1 VNIMVKAIVAGA
13 GGRMGGR
20 IIHAIH
26 QSNAISLVAAFEQPG
41 HPAVGRDVG
50 EVVGLSSLGVEVAP
64 NLESTLGAGDVIIDF
79 THHEASVEHL
89 RQAAAAKKPIV
100 IGTTGFSSAETETI
114 QQLAQEV
121 PCVQA
126 VNMSMGV
133 NLMFKIATDMAQAL
147 GDGFD
152 IEIIETHHHHK
163 KDAPSGT
170 AVKLAQNLAA
180 ALGRDL
186 EQVGVYERKGI
197 IGERRPE
204 EIGVQTIRG
213 GDIVGEHTVLFAGV
227 GERLELTHRAHSRD
241 NFARGAVKAAIWVVN
256 QPAGLY
262 DMQHVL
268 GLK

>member
-1 VNIMVKAIVAGA
+1 MVKAIVAGA
-13 GGRMGGR
+13 AGRMGGR
-20 IIHAIH
+20 IIHTI
-26 QSNAISLVAAFEQPG
+26 QQTEGISLAAAFERAE
-41 HPAVGRDVG
+41 HPSVGSDVG
-50 EVVGLSSLGVEVAP
+50 EVVGLGTLGVSVAP
-64 NLESTLGAGDVIIDF
+64 DLKSVMDAGEVVIDF

-89 RQAAAAKKPIV
+89 RQAVSAKKPMV
-100 IGTTGFSSAETETI
+100 IGTTGFTNEEMETI
-114 QQLAQEV
+114 GTLAYEV

-126 VNMSMGV
+126 PNMSMGV
-133 NLMFKIATDMAQAL
+133 NLMFKVVEDMAKAL
-147 GDGFD
+147 SGGFD
-152 IEIIETHHHHK
+152 VEIIEAHHHHK

-186 EQVGVYERKGI
+186 EQVGVYERHGI

-204 EIGVQTIRG
+204 EIGIQTIRG

-241 NFARGAVKAAIWVVN
+241 NFARGAVTAAKWIVK
-256 QPAGLY
+256 QGAGLY

>member
-1 VNIMVKAIVAGA
+1 MIKAIVAGA
-13 GGRMGGR
+13 AGKMGGR
-20 IIHAIH
+20 IIHTIE
-26 QSNAISLVAAFEQPG
+26 QTKEISVAAAFERAD
-41 HPAVGRDVG
+41 HSAVGTDVG
-50 EVVGLSSLGVEVAP
+50 EVVGLGSTGLKVAP
-64 NLESTLGAGDVIIDF
+64 DLKSVMDLGDVLIDF

-89 RQAAAAKKPIV
+89 RQAVEAKKPMV
-100 IGTTGFSSAETETI
+100 IGTTGFSSAEMETI
-114 QQLAQEV
+114 VTLAQQI

-126 VNMSMGV
+126 PNMSMGV
-133 NLMFKIATDMAQAL
+133 NLMFKVVADMAKVL

-152 IEIIETHHHHK
+152 VEITEAHHHHK

-170 AVKLAQNLAA
+170 AVKLAQNVAA

-186 EQVGVYERKGI
+186 EQVGVYERHGM
-197 IGERRPE
+197 IGARRPE
-204 EIGVQTIRG
+204 EIGIQTIRG

-227 GERLELTHRAHSRD
+227 GERIEFTHRAHSRD

-256 QPAGLY
+256 QPPGLY

>member
-1 VNIMVKAIVAGA
+1 MVKAIVAGA
-13 GGRMGGR
+13 AGRMGGR
-20 IIHAIH
+20 IIHII
-26 QSNAISLVAAFEQPG
+26 QQTDGISLAAAFERAD
-41 HPAVGRDVG
+41 HPSVGSDVG
-50 EVVGLSSLGVEVAP
+50 EVVGLGTLQLEVAP
-64 NLESTLGAGDVIIDF
+64 DLKSVMDAGDVVIDF

-89 RQAAAAKKPIV
+89 RQAVAAKKPMV
-100 IGTTGFSSAETETI
+100 IGTTGFTKEELESIAT
-114 QQLAQEV
+114 LAKKI

-126 VNMSMGV
+126 PNMSMGV
-133 NLMFKIATDMAQAL
+133 NLMFRVVEDMAKAL

-152 IEIIETHHHHK
+152 VEIIEAHHHHK

-170 AVKLAQNLAA
+170 AVKLAQNLAG

-186 EQVGVYERKGI
+186 EQVGVYERHGI
-197 IGERRPE
+197 IGERRSE
-204 EIGVQTIRG
+204 EIGIQTIRG

-241 NFARGAVKAAIWVVN
+241 NFARGGVKAAIWVVN
-256 QPAGLY
+256 QPPGLY

>member
-1 VNIMVKAIVAGA
+1 MIKAIVAGA
-13 GGRMGGR
+13 AGKMGGR
-20 IIHAIH
+20 IIHVIQQTDGIH
-26 QSNAISLVAAFEQPG
+26 LAAAFEQTD
-41 HPAVGRDVG
+41 HPSVGSDVG
-50 EVVGLSSLGVEVAP
+50 EMLGLGNMNLRVASDL
-64 NLESTLGAGDVIIDF
+64 NSVLEMADVLIDF
-79 THHEASVEHL
+79 THHEASVAHL
-89 RQAAAAKKPIV
+89 HQAVAVKKPMV
-100 IGTTGFSSAETETI
+100 IGTTGFTNDELETI
-114 QQLAQEV
+114 STLAREI

-126 VNMSMGV
+126 PNMSMGV
-133 NLMFKIATDMAQAL
+133 NLMFKVVEDMARAL

-152 IEIIETHHHHK
+152 VEIMEAHHHHK

-186 EQVGVYERKGI
+186 EQVGVYERHGI
-197 IGERRPE
+197 IGARRSE
-204 EIGVQTIRG
+204 EIGIQTIRG

-241 NFARGAVKAAIWVVN
+241 NFARGAVKAALWVVN
-256 QPAGLY
+256 QGPGLY

>member
-1 VNIMVKAIVAGA
+1 MVKAIVAGA
-13 GGRMGGR
+13 AGRMGGR
-20 IIHAIH
+20 IIHTI
-26 QSNAISLVAAFEQPG
+26 QQTDGISLTAAFEQTD
-41 HPAVGRDVG
+41 HPSVGSDVG
-50 EVVGLSSLGVEVAP
+50 EVVGLGSLKVKVAP
-64 NLESTLGAGDVIIDF
+64 DLKSVMDAGDVVIDF

-89 RQAAAAKKPIV
+89 RQAVAAKRSMV
-100 IGTTGFSSAETETI
+100 IGTTGFSSEEAETI
-114 QQLAQEV
+114 GMLAKDT

-126 VNMSMGV
+126 PNMSMGV
-133 NLMFKIATDMAQAL
+133 NLMFKVVEDMAKAL

-152 IEIIETHHHHK
+152 VEIIEAHHHHK

-170 AVKLAQNLAA
+170 AVKLAEKLAT

-186 EQVGVYERKGI
+186 ERVGVFERHGI
-197 IGERRPE
+197 IGERRSE
-204 EIGVQTIRG
+204 EIGIQTIRG
-213 GDIVGEHTVLFAGV
+213 GDIVGEHTVLFAGL

-256 QPAGLY
+256 QAPGLY

>member
-1 VNIMVKAIVAGA
+1 MIKAIVAGA
-13 GGRMGGR
+13 AGRMGGR
-20 IIHAIH
+20 IIHTIEATEG
-26 QSNAISLVAAFEQPG
+26 ISVAAVFERSD
-41 HPAVGRDVG
+41 HPAVGSDAG
-50 EVVGLSSLGVEVAP
+50 EVVGLGTMG
-64 NLESTLGAGDVIIDF
+64 LEIASDLKSVLDLGDVVIDF
-79 THHEASVEHL
+79 THHQASVEHL
-89 RQAAAAKKPIV
+89 REAVSAKKPVV
-100 IGTTGFSSAETETI
+100 IGTTGFTNEEVETI
-114 QQLAQEV
+114 GTLAREI

-126 VNMSMGV
+126 PNMSMGV
-133 NLMFKIATDMAQAL
+133 NLMFKIVEDMAKAL

-152 IEIIETHHHHK
+152 VEIIEAHHHHK

-170 AVKLAQNLAA
+170 AEKLAQNLAT

-186 EQVGVYERKGI
+186 EKAGVYARHGI

-204 EIGVQTIRG
+204 EIGIQTIRG

-241 NFARGAVKAAIWVVN
+241 NFARGAVKAAIWVVS
-256 QPAGLY
+256 QPPGLY

>member
-1 VNIMVKAIVAGA
+1 MVKAIVAGA
-13 GGRMGGR
+13 AGRMGGR
-20 IIHAIH
+20 IIHTIA
-26 QSNAISLVAAFEQPG
+26 ATEGISLAAAFERAD
-41 HPAVGRDVG
+41 HPSVGSDVG
-50 EVVGLSSLGVEVAP
+50 EVVGLGSMGMKVAADLDAV
-64 NLESTLGAGDVIIDF
+64 LEAGDVIIDF

-89 RQAAAAKKPIV
+89 RTAAAAKKPMV
-100 IGTTGFSSAETETI
+100 IGTTGFTAEEMETI
-114 QQLAQEV
+114 VTLAGEI

-126 VNMSMGV
+126 PNMSMGV
-133 NLMFKIATDMAQAL
+133 NLMFKVVEDMARAL

-152 IEIIETHHHHK
+152 VEIIEAHHHHK

-180 ALGRDL
+180 ALGREL
-186 EQVGVYERKGI
+186 EKVGVYERHGI

-204 EIGVQTIRG
+204 EIGIQTIRG
-213 GDIVGEHTVLFAGV
+213 GDIVGEHTVLFAGM

-241 NFARGAVKAAIWVVN
+241 NFARGGVKAAIWVVN
-256 QPAGLY
+256 QAPGLY